1 MIEADGRTA
10 ERPCAGAL
18 RVLAREAGWVAP
30 RRLNELMAAAVRL
43 GCDVDE
49 VAAAAGVTRRLV
61 RAAVERSTDQRR
73 RSNG

>member
-1 MIEADGRTA
+1 
-10 ERPCAGAL
+10 
-18 RVLAREAGWVAP
+18 
-30 RRLNELMAAAVRL
+30 
-43 GCDVDE
+43 